1 MKKTILTF
9 TGIVFILFLT
19 AVYVQSNGDMK
30 DNKSDSYAEGD
41 VVTIKIEGLSFN
53 PKKVVVKPGTTIRW
67 INLDPIDHD
76 VTSGKAVVGRKT
88 RGMKQTKF
96 PDGKFKSGTFGKDT
110 EFEVTLK
117 DKGEYPYYCTIHPFM
132 VGKVVVK

>member
-9 TGIVFILFLT
+9 TGIIFILFLT
-19 AVYVQSNGDMK
+19 AVYVQSNGDME
-30 DNKSDSYAEGD
+30 DKSDSYAEGEA
-41 VVTIKIEGLSFN
+41 VTVKIEGLSFN
-53 PKKVVVKPGTTIRW
+53 PKEVVVKPGTTIRW

-96 PDGKFKSGTFGKDT
+96 PDGKFQSGSFGKGMD
-110 EFEVTLK
+110 FKVTLK

-132 VGKVVVK
+132 EGKVVVK